1 MQKPDVKQK
10 PDAKKQK
17 TNAKRAKT
25 KHKEMQKE

>member
-1 MQKPDVKQK
+1 MQSKNQMQ
-10 PDAKKQK
+10 KKQK